1 MTQLEIEAF
10 LSVVQTGNVTKA
22 AEILYI
28 SQPALSRRLKT
39 LEQELGYTLFERKK
53 GSRVLELTLE
63 GAAFLPLAEQ
73 WRDLLAESRSVIE
86 KSKRPVLRVGAVD
99 SVNAYIMF
107 RVYRR
112 LMDEVQGIRFKIV
125 DNSSFDAYRLMEVR
139 SLDLSLVAYPMY
151 VKGISAV
158 PLFSEEMR
166 LIGDK
171 RLFPEESM
179 HPSQLDVRQELYV
192 DWNREFVQWHEFW
205 FGNDVQP
212 KVFTSKM
219 AFLEKMLLEGGG
231 WAIVPASV
239 AAYMARQFGVNT
251 CKLLEPPANR
261 VIYLLRHLDYWNNP
275 LIKQMLGYLRESL
288 QQMDGVAL
296 LTREE
301 GM

>member
-10 LSVVQTGNVTKA
+10 LSVAQTGNVTKA
-22 AEILYI
+22 ADRLYI
-28 SQPALSRRLKT
+28 SQPALSRRIKA
-39 LEQELGYTLFERKK
+39 LERELGYELFDRKK
-53 GSRVLELTLE
+53 GSRVTELTRE
-63 GAAFLPLAEQ
+63 GAAFLPLAER
-73 WRDLLAESRSVIE
+73 WRDLLTESRSVIE
-86 KSKRPVLRVGAVD
+86 KSKRPVLRIGAVD

-112 LMDEVQGIRFKIV
+112 LMDNVEGIRLKIL
-125 DNSSFDAYRLMEVR
+125 DNSSFGAYQLMEAH
-139 SLDLSLVAYPMY
+139 SLDLSLAAYPMY

-171 RLFPEESM
+171 KRFLEEAM

-205 FGNDVQP
+205 FGNEVQP
-212 KVFTSKM
+212 KVCTSKM
-219 AFLEKMLLEGGG
+219 AFLEKMLLEGGS

-239 AAYMARQFGVNT
+239 AAHMTRQFGVNT

-261 VIYLLRHLDYWNNP
+261 VIYLLRHLDYWDNS
-275 LIKQMLGYLRESL
+275 LIRQTLAYLREAL
-288 QQMDGVAL
+288 QQMEGVTLLAGEDG
-296 LTREE
+296 
-301 GM
+301 M

>member
-10 LSVVQTGNVTKA
+10 LSVVQTGNITKA
-22 AEILYI
+22 AEHLYI
-28 SQPALSRRLKT
+28 SQPALSRRLKA

-53 GSRVLELTLE
+53 GSRMMELTLE

-73 WRDLLAESRSVIE
+73 WRDLLMESRAVIE
-86 KSKRPVLRVGAVD
+86 KSKRPLLRVGAVD

-112 LMDEVQGIRFKIV
+112 LMDEVQGIRFKII
-125 DNSSFDAYRLMEVR
+125 DNSSFDAYRLMEIR

-158 PLFSEEMR
+158 PLFSEEMQ

-171 RLFPEESM
+171 KLFPSKRI

-239 AAYMARQFGVNT
+239 AVYMSQQFGINT
-251 CKLLEPPANR
+251 CQLLDPPANR
-261 VIYLLRHLDYWNNP
+261 VIYLLRHLDYWSNP
-275 LIKQMLGYLRESL
+275 LMDQMLGYLKELL
-288 QQMDGVAL
+288 QQIDGVTL
-296 LTREE
+296 LRTEE
-301 GM
+301 KI